1 MATRS
6 LGTLT
11 LDLVAKTGGFV
22 QGMSKAERES
32 AKWKRQVERN
42 VTAAGKTIGVAL
54 AAGTAAAAAGLTL
67 MVSKSLEAID
77 AQAKMAQ
84 RLRTSYES
92 LSNLARAGE
101 LAGVSMNQIE
111 VASRTLD
118 VNLGKASQGIGA
130 QADALAKLKLN
141 ADDIAALPL
150 DQRIQAINKALTENV
165 SVTER
170 AAIAADLF
178 GTRNAAAIQ
187 MLNAETIAEAA
198 RQVEIFGLNLSD
210 VDAAKIE
217 QANDAMSTLGLL
229 SDGIGKQLTV
239 ELAPILRAVGEEFL
253 KSAEEAGGLGNVVQ
267 DTVRGAVEVLAFM
280 VNAVDGVGVAFRT
293 VADGIIIWY
302 SEAFAFLAN
311 SGANVLGGLSYVPGL
326 DFSEAERDLR
336 EFARTADGVSAEAQK
351 AIQERL
357 AEPLAGDK
365 LLAFYDRAQAA
376 GQAAAEATVEAR
388 GAASEYNGELGE
400 TVAALEKVEVTA
412 KKIKAADSF
421 KEAVQLQKDYNALVR
436 ELSTE
441 EERLQ
446 EQLNQRL
453 ALLEKVTFIS
463 DEARE
468 KTLSRVAGAA
478 FREAPD
484 FGGLS
489 PEVGGAFS
497 EFDRINEAESQL
509 EDWYS
514 TQLDMLA
521 KYRAEKSQLNAQW
534 DEWEAELAQQH
545 ADRINEIE
553 QARQVVALTAA
564 EDLFGN
570 LASVTKE
577 FAGEQSVAYKA
588 LFAIEKAAAIARSI
602 VAVQTAIAKAA
613 VDGGPFP
620 ANLAAMASVAS
631 ATAGLISTIASTSI
645 QGQAHDGMM
654 NVPKTG
660 SYILEQ
666 GERVMP
672 AETTARLDQTLN
684 DIWQE
689 RDRQRGRDVSVGI
702 INSIDP
708 VEVGEEYAKS
718 AAFDRAVMNSVR
730 RNQRTIKSLAV

>member
-42 VTAAGKTIGVAL
+42 VKAAGKAIGVAL

-67 MVSKSLEAID
+67 MVNRSREAID
-77 AQAKMAQ
+77 IQAKMAQ
-84 RLRTSYES
+84 RLNTTSES
-92 LSNLARAGE
+92 LAVLKRATDRTGLSMKIVE
-101 LAGVSMNQIE
+101 TAG
-111 VASRTLD
+111 RTLD
-118 VNLGKASQGIGA
+118 ISLGKASQGVGA
-130 QADALAKLKLN
+130 QADAVKRLGIN
-141 ADDIAALPL
+141 IEEVAALPL
-150 DQRIQAINKALTENV
+150 DQRITTINKALRDNV
-165 SVTER
+165 PAYER
-170 AAIAADLF
+170 AAVAADLF
-178 GTRNAAAIQ
+178 GSRGAAAIQ
-187 MLNAETIAEAA
+187 QIDPDTLALAA
-198 RQVEIFGLNLSD
+198 KEVEIFGLNLSE
-210 VDAAKIE
+210 VDAAKVE
-217 QANDAMSTLGLL
+217 QANDAFSTFSLV
-229 SDGIGKQLTV
+229 SDGIGQQLAV
-239 ELAPILRAVGEEFL
+239 ELAPVLRAVGEEFL

-302 SEAFAFLAN
+302 SEAFAFLAG
-311 SGANVLGGLSYVPGL
+311 SGANVLAGLSYVPGL

-357 AEPLAGDK
+357 AEPLAGDRW
-365 LLAFYDRAQAA
+365 LAFYDRAQAA

-388 GAASEYNGELGE
+388 AAASEYNGELGE
-400 TVAALEKVEVTA
+400 TVAALEKIEVTS
-412 KKIKAADSF
+412 KKIKVSDSF
-421 KEAVQLQKDYNALVR
+421 KEAVQLHKDYNALVR

-521 KYRAEKSQLNAQW
+521 KFRAEKSELNAQW
-534 DEWEAELAQQH
+534 DEQEAELAQQH

-570 LASVTKE
+570 MAGLAKE
-577 FAGEQSVAYKA
+577 FVGEQSVAYKA
-588 LFAIEKAAAIARSI
+588 LFALEKAAAIARSI
-602 VAVQTAIAKAA
+602 VAIQTAIAQAA
-613 VDGGPFP
+613 TAGPFP

-631 ATAGLISTIASTSI
+631 ATAGLISTISSTSI

-654 NVPKTG
+654 SVPKTG
-660 SYILEQ
+660 SYVLEQ

-689 RDRQRGRDVSVGI
+689 RDRQRGRDVSVGV

-708 VEVGEEYAKS
+708 SEVGEAWAETAS
-718 AAFDRAVMNSVR
+718 FDRYVMNSVR
-730 RNQRTIKSLAV
+730 RNQRTIKALSA

>member
-22 QGMSKAERES
+22 LGMSKAERES
-32 AKWKRQVERN
+32 AKWRRQVERN
-42 VTAAGKTIGVAL
+42 VKAAGKTIGVAL

-67 MVSKSLEAID
+67 MVNRSREAID
-77 AQAKMAQ
+77 VQAKMAQ
-84 RLRTSYES
+84 RLNTTSES
-92 LSNLARAGE
+92 LAILKRATDRTGLSMKIVE
-101 LAGVSMNQIE
+101 TAG
-111 VASRTLD
+111 RTLD
-118 VNLGKASQGIGA
+118 ISLGKASQGVGA
-130 QADALAKLKLN
+130 QADAVRKLGLN
-141 ADDIAALPL
+141 IEELSKLPL
-150 DQRIQAINKALTENV
+150 DQRITTINQALRDSLPAY
-165 SVTER
+165 ER
-170 AAIAADLF
+170 AAVAADLF
-178 GTRNAAAIQ
+178 GSRGAAAIQ
-187 MLNAETIAEAA
+187 QIDPATLALAA
-198 RQVEIFGLNLSD
+198 KEVEIFGLNLSE
-210 VDAAKIE
+210 VDAAKVE
-217 QANDAMSTLGLL
+217 QANDAFSTFSLV
-229 SDGIGKQLTV
+229 SDGIGQQLAV
-239 ELAPILRAVGEEFL
+239 ELAPVLEAIGNEFL
-253 KSAEEAGGLGNVVQ
+253 SAAEEAGGLGNQVQ
-267 DTVRGAVEVLAFM
+267 AATRKAVGALAFL
-280 VNAVDGVGVAFRT
+280 VNAGDRAGRVFEL
-293 VADGIIIWY
+293 VADSAIAAITGMASAASTAVANLLAQVSYIPGI
-302 SEAFAFLAN
+302 
-311 SGANVLGGLSYVPGL
+311 
-326 DFSEAERDLR
+326 DFSD
-336 EFARTADGVSAEAQK
+336 AEASVRSFAKTQ
-351 AIQERL
+351 AGIANEARENIRRTLQ
-357 AEPLAGDK
+357 EPLAGDA
-365 LLAFYDRAQAA
+365 LVAAYDRAQAA
-376 GQAAAEATVEAR
+376 GQAAAEATVSAR
-388 GAASEYNGELGE
+388 AAASEYNGELGE
-400 TVAALEKVEVTA
+400 TVAALEEVEVTS
-412 KKIKAADSF
+412 KKIKVADSF

-446 EQLNQRL
+446 EQLSQRL

-497 EFDRINEAESQL
+497 EFDRINEAEAQL

-521 KYRAEKSQLNAQW
+521 KFRAEKSELNAQW
-534 DEWEAELAQQH
+534 DEQEAELAQQH
-545 ADRINEIE
+545 ADRINDIE